1 MRIKDLNIAMFV
13 VAVIL
18 TAGCKKSDSS
28 INNQTILFHYDHT
41 AGTDHSGYIID
52 NEGNVFTYN
61 NNVVNF
67 PYNDLEINQDKAD
80 EYIGNCE
87 YTGIKIDNRELK
99 KYARYIEYIASSK
112 VTAPR
117 DTRNDS
123 GTIRFICYQFDESTG
138 IYTGHLIRMEG
149 DYTRENLN
157 FHSRRVS
164 SWMKKLQNELSF

>member
-1 MRIKDLNIAMFV
+1 MKTKDLYIAMLL
-13 VAVIL
+13 VAVLLI
-18 TAGCKKSDSS
+18 AGCKKSDSS

-41 AGTDHSGYIID
+41 TGQDHTGYIID
-52 NEGNVFTYN
+52 NEGNVYTYN
-61 NNVVNF
+61 NDVVNF
-67 PYNDLEINQDKAD
+67 PDNDLEINQDKAD
-80 EYIGNCE
+80 EYIGKCE
-87 YTGIKIDNRELK
+87 YTGIKIETKELN

-117 DTRNDS
+117 DTKSDS
-123 GTIRFICYQFDESTG
+123 GTIRYICYQFDESTG

-157 FHSRRVS
+157 FHSRRIS